1 MAMPAGLF
9 DPPGSVQ
16 DNLGGPGHNPGAT
29 TTFAN
34 TAACREHRTVGC
46 GWRGPEH
53 GGWTRSPTNGQ
64 CPRQRP
70 AGCHRHRGRRHTQLV
85 RTVELVARAQVGR
98 TAAQRLANRVSA
110 VFVPGVMLAAA
121 LTLVGWLALT
131 GSLQAG
137 FSAALAVSIVA
148 CPCALGLATP
158 MALRA
163 ASGRGAQLGLV
174 FRGLEA
180 VERSTGIDTVVLD
193 KTGTVTRGRMEVV
206 ALEPVPGTDR
216 CTLLREAGAVE
227 QRSDHPIGRA
237 IAAAA
242 QRELGALPPVVG
254 FMALPGLGAR
264 GEVEG
269 HQLPVGGARLLASHG
284 GEIPASVLERCAAW
298 ESLGHTVVLVA
309 RDGAPLGAI
318 AIADVVKP
326 SAAPA
331 IRELRRLGLRCVLL
345 TGDEEAT
352 ARAIAAEVGIG
363 EVIAGALPEEK
374 LDRIRAL
381 QAQGRC
387 VAMVGDGVNDGPALA
402 AADLGMA
409 IGAGTDVAVE
419 SVDLILLRDDLVA
432 VPDAIRLGR
441 RARRTM
447 EGNLIWA
454 FAYNLAAIP
463 LAASGHLSPLVAGA
477 AMAASS
483 ALVVWNSSR
492 LWRFRATPTDPAER

>member
-174 FRGLEA
+174 FRGLRPWSA
-180 VERSTGIDTVVLD
+180 R
-193 KTGTVTRGRMEVV
+193 
-206 ALEPVPGTDR
+206 PG
-216 CTLLREAGAVE
+216 
-227 QRSDHPIGRA
+227 
-237 IAAAA
+237 
-242 QRELGALPPVVG
+242 
-254 FMALPGLGAR
+254 
-264 GEVEG
+264 
-269 HQLPVGGARLLASHG
+269 
-284 GEIPASVLERCAAW
+284 
-298 ESLGHTVVLVA
+298 
-309 RDGAPLGAI
+309 
-318 AIADVVKP
+318 
-326 SAAPA
+326 
-331 IRELRRLGLRCVLL
+331 
-345 TGDEEAT
+345 
-352 ARAIAAEVGIG
+352 
-363 EVIAGALPEEK
+363 
-374 LDRIRAL
+374 
-381 QAQGRC
+381 
-387 VAMVGDGVNDGPALA
+387 
-402 AADLGMA
+402 
-409 IGAGTDVAVE
+409 
-419 SVDLILLRDDLVA
+419 
-432 VPDAIRLGR
+432 
-441 RARRTM
+441 
-447 EGNLIWA
+447 
-454 FAYNLAAIP
+454 
-463 LAASGHLSPLVAGA
+463 
-477 AMAASS
+477 
-483 ALVVWNSSR
+483 
-492 LWRFRATPTDPAER
+492 

>member
-1 MAMPAGLF
+1 
-9 DPPGSVQ
+9 
-16 DNLGGPGHNPGAT
+16 
-29 TTFAN
+29 
-34 TAACREHRTVGC
+34 
-46 GWRGPEH
+46 
-53 GGWTRSPTNGQ
+53 
-64 CPRQRP
+64 
-70 AGCHRHRGRRHTQLV
+70 
-85 RTVELVARAQVGR
+85 
-98 TAAQRLANRVSA
+98 
-110 VFVPGVMLAAA
+110 
-121 LTLVGWLALT
+121 
-131 GSLQAG
+131 
-137 FSAALAVSIVA
+137 
-148 CPCALGLATP
+148 
-158 MALRA
+158 
-163 ASGRGAQLGLV
+163 
-174 FRGLEA
+174 
-180 VERSTGIDTVVLD
+180 
-193 KTGTVTRGRMEVV
+193 MEVV
-206 ALEPVPGTDR
+206 ALEPVPGSDR

-227 QRSDHPIGRA
+227 QRSGHPIGRA

-269 HQLPVGGARLLASHG
+269 HQLLVGGARLLASHG
-284 GEIPASVLERCAAW
+284 GEIPASGLERCAAW

-309 RDGAPLGAI
+309 RDDAPLG

-331 IRELRRLGLRCVLL
+331 IRELRRLGLRCALL

-352 ARAIAAEVGIG
+352 AHAIAAEVGIE

-419 SVDLILLRDDLVA
+419 SADLILLRDDLVA

-441 RARRTM
+441 QARRTM

-492 LWRFRATPTDPAER
+492 LWRFRATPTEPAER